1 MSWGHSWTPCSQ
13 SGVNFLRMNVGS
25 GNVCDFK
32 GQPSSSSWMGMSDDI
47 DADIWFPVQISGHP
61 VGWRSAKSRVA
72 MLRAKTDLHPGL
84 WSLCVWKAIPMGH

>member
-1 MSWGHSWTPCSQ
+1 
-13 SGVNFLRMNVGS
+13 MNVGS

-47 DADIWFPVQISGHP
+47 DVEIWFPDQISGPP

-72 MLRAKTDLHPGL
+72 MLRAKADSHAGVR
-84 WSLCVWKAIPMGH
+84 SLCMWKAISIGQ